1 MVVANG
7 TINLKT
13 SAKDEIIDITSRAQD
28 IVAKSGIRDGIV
40 CIFVAGST
48 AAVTTVEFE
57 PGLVKDLQEAAERL
71 YPKRLD
77 YEHHKRWGDGNGHAH
92 VRASF
97 VGPSLTV
104 PLVDGQLLL
113 GTWQQIVFMEFDNK
127 PRSREVMVQI
137 VGDR

>member
-1 MVVANG
+1 LVVANG
-7 TINLKT
+7 TISLRT

-104 PLVDGQLLL
+104 PIVDGHLLL